1 MHTHK
6 LLEHFN
12 QQGYVVIEDVL
23 DEHLL
28 QALCDDYETLLDEMA
43 AVWYAEGVIPSTFSD
58 LPFTKRA
65 AHIISYLNDMQYLHF
80 DIALPNGQKLYE
92 DTPIHLSEAVFKLL
106 THPRLLDYVELFI
119 GGEIYANPIQHVRI
133 KPPQGLNRSEKPNG
147 LVTRTGW
154 HQDQGVAR
162 PSADQTEMLTIWV
175 AITDA
180 TEENGCLCVI
190 PGSHRAGLVTHCAN
204 HGVVIPEALLEAND
218 IALPIRSGSA
228 IFMHRLT
235 KHASLN
241 NESDAIR
248 WSFDLRYQPVGQP
261 TGREEFPGFIARSR
275 QHAESAITDHQVWAN
290 LWRTARSRLAV
301 EASAIKS
308 HRWLGDDPACA

>member
-1 MHTHK
+1 MNTHD

-12 QQGYVVIEDVL
+12 EQGYVVIEEVL
-23 DEHLL
+23 DNSLVQSL
-28 QALCDDYETLLDEMA
+28 RDDYETLLDEMA
-43 AVWYAEGVIPSTFSD
+43 ARWYAEGVIPSTFSD
-58 LPFTKRA
+58 LPFTQRA
-65 AHIISYLNDMQYLHF
+65 AHVISYLDETQYLHF
-80 DIALPNGQKLYE
+80 DIALPNGRKLYE

-106 THPRLLDYVELFI
+106 THPSLLDCVEIFI

-162 PSADQTEMLTIWV
+162 ETADQTEMLTVWI

-190 PGSHRAGLVTHCAN
+190 PGSHRAGLVTHCSN
-204 HGVVIPEALLEAND
+204 QGVVIPETLLEANEV
-218 IALPIRSGSA
+218 AVPINAGSA
-228 IFMHRLT
+228 LFMHRLT

-248 WSFDLRYQPVGQP
+248 WSFDLRYQPIGQP

-275 QHAESAITDHQVWAN
+275 ENPERAITDHQEWAN
-290 LWRTARSRLAV
+290 LWRAARSRLAV
-301 EASAIKS
+301 EPSAIKS
-308 HRWLGDDPACA
+308 HRWSSDDPTCA

>member
-1 MHTHK
+1 MNTHN
-6 LLEHFN
+6 LLQHFN
-12 QQGYVVIEDVL
+12 EQGYVVIEDVL
-23 DEHLL
+23 DDQIL
-28 QALCDDYETLLDEMA
+28 QSLRDDYESLLDEMA
-43 AVWYAEGVIPSTFSD
+43 LRWYAEGVIPSTFSD

-65 AHIISYLNDMQYLHF
+65 AHIISYLNDIQYLHF
-80 DIALPNGQKLYE
+80 DIALPNGQKLHE

-106 THPRLLDYVELFI
+106 THSRLLDCVEMFI
-119 GGEIYANPIQHVRI
+119 GGEIYTNPIQHVRI
-133 KPPQGLNRSEKPNG
+133 KPPQHLNRSEKPNG

-162 PSADQTEMLTIWV
+162 PNADQTEMLTVWIAV
-175 AITDA
+175 TDA

-190 PGSHRAGLVTHCAN
+190 PGSHRAGLVTHCTN
-204 HGVVIPEALLEAND
+204 QGVVIPQALLEANEV
-218 IALPIRSGSA
+218 AVPMRSGSA

-248 WSFDLRYQPVGQP
+248 WSFDLRYQPIGQP

-275 QHAESAITDHQVWAN
+275 QHPESAITDHQTWAN
-290 LWRTARSRLAV
+290 LWLTARTRLAL
-301 EASAIKS
+301 EASAMKS